1 MPVNKSVLCRTLLV
15 WKRVVPALL
24 LFEICYRLLS
34 AFVFQPVFSL
44 LADYTLGNSGIELA
58 FNERIVGAF
67 ASPLGLLGSIL
78 LGLLAMLSIYY
89 EFSVL
94 FLKASCALDNEQ
106 GPSLPTILKLA
117 VPTLRSLKSWSSAG
131 FAIYALGLLPLVD
144 LGLSSALLPSLR
156 IPNFITGE
164 LSKTVP
170 GQAAVAVFY
179 TIAVFLFLFLLFT
192 LPHMC
197 LGAERF
203 SRAFRHSWSD
213 LKKSGWKAKGL
224 CAAYFFL
231 WSFLF
236 HWPGVIPSR
245 FVGITRAGL
254 PELITNLLD
263 GKLLSSL
270 PAFLLSELLRIVL
283 SLFLISLLTV
293 LYHQLGGSCTLN
305 TSALPAISE
314 KLDRTRHA
322 VGSVWH
328 KVTNWFKGVWKTFSK
343 RPFFQKHKKL
353 LTAAAVFLGISFIA
367 GVFAAPPVLHA
378 PIAIGHRGSLE
389 GVENTLESV
398 QGAIDAGAD
407 YAEID
412 ILLSKDSIPMVIH
425 DTNLSRLTGDSRNVY
440 ELTAAEL
447 KELTLSQNGRKGQ
460 ISTLQEMLAYC
471 RGKINLLIELKT
483 HGHETV
489 DIALQVAEAVED
501 SDAESFCMFMSLD
514 YNLVEALR
522 ELRPGFT
529 IGYCVYGSITDV
541 DTSSLLQNG
550 VDFLTIEENMVSPR
564 LVNRCLHVGL
574 PVYVW
579 TVDDYDNM
587 NLYLKENVSG
597 LISDY
602 PDVAKLAV
610 QDYWGDTAS
619 DYYRWQ
625 KEWIE
630 Y

>member
-1 MPVNKSVLCRTLLV
+1 
-15 WKRVVPALL
+15 
-24 LFEICYRLLS
+24 
-34 AFVFQPVFSL
+34 
-44 LADYTLGNSGIELA
+44 
-58 FNERIVGAF
+58 
-67 ASPLGLLGSIL
+67 
-78 LGLLAMLSIYY
+78 
-89 EFSVL
+89 
-94 FLKASCALDNEQ
+94 
-106 GPSLPTILKLA
+106 
-117 VPTLRSLKSWSSAG
+117 
-131 FAIYALGLLPLVD
+131 
-144 LGLSSALLPSLR
+144 
-156 IPNFITGE
+156 
-164 LSKTVP
+164 
-170 GQAAVAVFY
+170 
-179 TIAVFLFLFLLFT
+179 
-192 LPHMC
+192 
-197 LGAERF
+197 
-203 SRAFRHSWSD
+203 
-213 LKKSGWKAKGL
+213 
-224 CAAYFFL
+224 
-231 WSFLF
+231 
-236 HWPGVIPSR
+236 
-245 FVGITRAGL
+245 
-254 PELITNLLD
+254 
-263 GKLLSSL
+263 
-270 PAFLLSELLRIVL
+270 
-283 SLFLISLLTV
+283 
-293 LYHQLGGSCTLN
+293 
-305 TSALPAISE
+305 
-314 KLDRTRHA
+314 
-322 VGSVWH
+322 
-328 KVTNWFKGVWKTFSK
+328 
-343 RPFFQKHKKL
+343 
-353 LTAAAVFLGISFIA
+353 
-367 GVFAAPPVLHA
+367 
-378 PIAIGHRGSLE
+378 
-389 GVENTLESV
+389 
-398 QGAIDAGAD
+398 
-407 YAEID
+407 
-412 ILLSKDSIPMVIH
+412 MVIH

-564 LVNRCLHVGL
+564 LVNRCLHAGL

-625 KEWIE
+625 KLSLIHI
-630 Y
+630 